1 MEFQAPKCIAWLF
14 GKNSETTILH
24 FGVFN
29 LVKKNIKCSMVVWEK
44 FRNNNST
51 FLVFFYK
58 LTPKCSMVVWVR
70 SETTTLHVWFIF
82 VKKNTKCSMVVWKTS
97 ETTITFLVSF
107 CNFKPQRSMVVW
119 ERTKQQF
126 YILRFLNYLNPRA
139 MLWRGV
145 GYNGTV
151 RGAMVRYDRCD
162 GTVR

>member
-1 MEFQAPKCIAWLF
+1 
-14 GKNSETTILH
+14 
-24 FGVFN
+24 
-29 LVKKNIKCSMVVWEK
+29 MVVWEK

-107 CNFKPQRSMVVW
+107 CNFKPQRSMAVW

-126 YILRFLNYLNPRA
+126 YILRFLKPIQKENAKCRMVVREIYNRNNNPTFLVFFLQVQVQA
-139 MLWRGV
+139 PKCS
-145 GYNGTV
+145 
-151 RGAMVRYDRCD
+151 MVVWEKFRNNNSTFW
-162 GTVR
+162 GF